1 MESALKESLEAKE
14 ITSLPS
20 SVVERQTFNLVV
32 EGSIPSVGA
41 GFCSYTF
48 LTFHQPL
55 IFSLLIVI
63 KFRLI
68 LIFILSI

>member
-1 MESALKESLEAKE
+1 
-14 ITSLPS
+14 
-20 SVVERQTFNLVV
+20 
-32 EGSIPSVGA
+32 VGA